1 MKYDLFIS
9 YSRKDFDEVSSLLET
24 IKTAI
29 PNLSYWFDIDGIES
43 GDEFE
48 DKIISAIDNSSYV
61 LFALSENSIQSQW
74 TKDEVMY
81 AKNTDK
87 KVIPVLLKGAQ
98 MKGWFLFKFGRIDC
112 IDSTNT
118 LQIEKLLQNLSDWT
132 GKDCVDF
139 SAESVVERT
148 SEQLCPCGS
157 GKLFKDCHGKHAV
170 VPESYASKPTGPVS
184 DLTKASPAAYDDIIS
199 KISNILK
206 SFKINVLSITAD
218 IRSTGVMYRI
228 VPGSGIRPAAIANLH
243 REIAFALGV
252 CEAIVIE
259 YSDGTV
265 ALTLKDYDSPVERT
279 WKVGDYYDVGGKK
292 GVVFWVDETGK
303 HGKIVSLDQAEKQWC
318 TDDEYRKGLTGI
330 ASDEYDG
337 MKNLQSIQK
346 ISDWRN
352 KYPAFAWCA
361 DHGDG
366 WYLPAIKELEL
377 LLLNEEVHDAVNNQ
391 IARKGKAKLF
401 SKGEFKIYWSSTEQ
415 REWCAWGV
423 YMYGGGTIFDA
434 RYSSTCVRAVSAF

>member
-9 YSRKDFDEVSSLLET
+9 YSRKDFNEVSSILET

-132 GKDCVDF
+132 GKDRVDF

-157 GKLFKDCHGKHAV
+157 GKLFKDCHGRSAV
-170 VPESYASKPTGPVS
+170 APIVS
-184 DLTKASPAAYDDIIS
+184 Q
-199 KISNILK
+199 
-206 SFKINVLSITAD
+206 
-218 IRSTGVMYRI
+218 
-228 VPGSGIRPAAIANLH
+228 
-243 REIAFALGV
+243 
-252 CEAIVIE
+252 
-259 YSDGTV
+259 
-265 ALTLKDYDSPVERT
+265 PVERT
-279 WKVGDYYDVGGKK
+279 WKVGDYYNVDGKE

-318 TDDEYRKGLTGI
+318 TADEYRKGLTGI

-346 ISDWRN
+346 ISGWRN

-377 LLLNEEVHDAVNNQ
+377 LLLNEKVHDAVNNQ

-401 SKGEFKIYWSSTEQ
+401 SKGEHGYYWSSTEYK
-415 REWCAWGV
+415 EWSAWHVHLNDGSTRTS
-423 YMYGGGTIFDA
+423 GR
-434 RYSSTCVRAVSAF
+434 RYRSYVRAVSAF

>member
-9 YSRKDFDEVSSLLET
+9 YSRKDFNEVSSILET

-132 GKDCVDF
+132 GKDRVDF

-157 GKLFKDCHGKHAV
+157 GKLFKDCHGRSAV
-170 VPESYASKPTGPVS
+170 APIVS
-184 DLTKASPAAYDDIIS
+184 Q
-199 KISNILK
+199 
-206 SFKINVLSITAD
+206 
-218 IRSTGVMYRI
+218 
-228 VPGSGIRPAAIANLH
+228 
-243 REIAFALGV
+243 
-252 CEAIVIE
+252 
-259 YSDGTV
+259 
-265 ALTLKDYDSPVERT
+265 PVERT
-279 WKVGDYYDVGGKK
+279 WKVGDYYNVDGKE

-303 HGKIVSLDQAEKQWC
+303 HGKIVSLDEAKLRWCTYREFNKQKQIGASSDWDGNVNLSAVKNEDAWAEKYPSFSWC
-318 TDDEYRKGLTGI
+318 
-330 ASDEYDG
+330 S
-337 MKNLQSIQK
+337 N
-346 ISDWRN
+346 
-352 KYPAFAWCA
+352 
-361 DHGDG
+361 HGAQ
-366 WYLPAIKELEL
+366 WYLPAYKELFEL
-377 LLLNEEVHDAVNNQ
+377 FKTEVVERVNDTLGNYGLDRIQ
-391 IARKGKAKLF
+391 IDL
-401 SKGEFKIYWSSTEQ
+401 SYWSSTEAASTEVFVIHHK
-415 REWCAWGV
+415 RESSEFFWLDVCSSECFSV
-423 YMYGGGTIFDA
+423 FSPRRFKHEMYN
-434 RYSSTCVRAVSAF
+434 VRAVSAF